1 MPFFAATAAYIP
13 RTSICSKIMAPVIL
27 PKHPLVPGRPDS
39 VQVSV
44 LGFGT
49 SPLGHAYGVRLRFL
63 LFLEQLTGVG
73 TLHTI
78 VEELSCH
85 ACMYVLCLLD
95 LTCLY
100 ET

>member
-13 RTSICSKIMAPVIL
+13 RTSFCSKIMAPVIL

-49 SPLGHAYGVRLRFL
+49 SPLGHAYGVRLRFS
-63 LFLEQLTGVG
+63 LFLDQLTGVG
-73 TLHTI
+73 LLHQC
-78 VEELSCH
+78 SG
-85 ACMYVLCLLD
+85 
-95 LTCLY
+95 
-100 ET
+100 